1 MKLIKKISAI
11 LIVLL
16 IVMQFFRPTK
26 NINGS
31 TAALNNDI
39 SKVLNVPANV
49 QLMMQTSC
57 YDCHSNNSK
66 YPWYANV
73 QPVAWWLNHHIEEGK
88 QEINFNEFATY
99 RPRRQYRKLQEIVDQ
114 IKEDEM
120 PMSSYTLIH
129 KNATLSAEQKN
140 IIITWAT
147 ASMDSMKLKYPIDSL
162 IKKQS

>member
-31 TAALNNDI
+31 TAAFNNDI

-99 RPRRQYRKLQEIVDQ
+99 RLRRQYRKLQEIVDQ